1 MWKSFFRQNQ
11 LFGKGNAADNK
22 PESTPAGNGTT
33 FESGSFTL
41 SADGGDLTLNGVVG
55 VAHKV
60 KFVGANVSLFAAG
73 QIITNVNTGFTGI
86 IVSVDNLG
94 GDNNNRTVVVLYTEG
109 AWTAGD
115 NITTSGGGNTIV
127 ASVTNYIITIPTAKR
142 LKLANIHSV
151 NNATSDDYSIGIDN
165 GISVSY
171 IANQSGIG
179 VYSEIGVVSISVFD
193 NSGTD
198 YCTGLITDIRATE
211 FDITLTQVG
220 AGLAITSQFHLQEQ

>member
-1 MWKSFFRQNQ
+1 MGLSSKS
-11 LFGKGNAADNK
+11 K
-22 PESTPAGNGTT
+22 STT

-41 SADGGDLTLNGVVG
+41 SADGSTATLGMNGAALAPLNHKVTFDIADATGYAVGQTVTDNTTGATGVITVKSGVTLTLDTLTVGTWANTDTVTNG
-55 VAHKV
+55 
-60 KFVGANVSLFAAG
+60 
-73 QIITNVNTGFTGI
+73 T
-86 IVSVDNLG
+86 
-94 GDNNNRTVVVLYTEG
+94 
-109 AWTAGD
+109 
-115 NITTSGGGNTIV
+115 NITTV
-127 ASVTNYIITIPTAKR
+127 ASIPTWIITIPTAKR

-220 AGLAITSQFHLQEQ
+220 VGLAITSQFHLQEQ

>member
-127 ASVTNYIITIPTAKR
+127 ASVTNYIITIPTAKT
-142 LKLANIHSV
+142 LKLFLSSTLSGSRISQGRSDGTIQNSIAFGSGVSPSQVYCIYFGIASSWTGQVLLAN
-151 NNATSDDYSIGIDN
+151 
-165 GISVSY
+165 
-171 IANQSGIG
+171 
-179 VYSEIGVVSISVFD
+179 
-193 NSGTD
+193 
-198 YCTGLITDIRATE
+198 IRATE